1 VQDIGTGTK
10 TLIAQV
16 VAEELG
22 LKPKDVTVRIGDT
35 SWLPGPPSGGSM
47 TASSITPAVRNAAY
61 KAKQQF
67 LQQVARPLGATDPV
81 LADGQLNWVG
91 GSVSFKQAA
100 AKLPVEQV
108 SAQAMRTPEYGAREF
123 MFLGGVQF
131 CEVEV
136 DTETGI
142 VRPLRFLAVHDC
154 GRPLNPLGLRSQ
166 VNGGII
172 QGISYALHEER
183 KLDRQT
189 GVMVNANLD
198 QYKISGSRDV
208 PEIEVHFIEE
218 YLGRSST
225 DASGVGEPATIPTAA
240 ALANAFHNAT
250 GVRMRQLPMTP
261 ARVLQAL
268 GRTGGAA

>member
-1 VQDIGTGTK
+1 MNLRFAVLVAAAALLSACATAPKPLQGSFT
-10 TLIAQV
+10 QV
-16 VAEELG
+16 NPRDAVATPQVG
-22 LKPKDVTVRIGDT
+22 APVRWGGRIIST
-35 SWLPGPPSGGSM
+35 TPGPNSTCFQLVS
-47 TASSITPAVRNAAY
+47 
-61 KAKQQF
+61 
-67 LQQVARPLGATDPV
+67 RPLGATDPV
-81 LADGQLNWVG
+81 LADGKLSWAG

-268 GRTGGAA
+268 GRIGGAA